1 MPIFL
6 LCHMKHLQVIRVL
19 LPDVRYEIRETQLDI
34 LFANL
39 TTGTFP
45 AIQFPATGNR
55 ILAKKSWQIF
65 LLSGG
70 TVGRPRE
77 WSKELNMI
85 ELWIVEWDSWDLVR
99 LLLGMNDPYVSQ
111 PLVLHA
117 SGTITLRT
125 IYCNTHYWQYNI
137 LQYLLTTTQYIGIV
151 RWPNTIYC
159 IVRSD
164 QYNILYCRDKPIQYI
179 VLSGRTN
186 TIYC

>member
-1 MPIFL
+1 MCDMRFVKPSLISCLRTLPQEHFQRFNSLPPVIGFL
-6 LCHMKHLQVIRVL
+6 
-19 LPDVRYEIRETQLDI
+19 P
-34 LFANL
+34 
-39 TTGTFP
+39 
-45 AIQFPATGNR
+45 
-55 ILAKKSWQIF
+55 KKSWQIF